1 MTGRPLRALLAPVSV
16 VLALVVMLVGLGQFA
31 GGGGRVRAQ
40 DATPSTLA
48 AATPA
53 TANQVRY
60 KKVNVELILD
70 SSGSMG
76 ETLPDGQTRIDAA
89 KQVLNQVIDALPEQE
104 GINVGFRVYGHKG
117 NNTEAG
123 KAESCTSTEL
133 KVPIEG
139 VDKQAL
145 RAQVGSYAPVG
156 WTPLALS
163 LRESAN
169 DFKPPA
175 ADEANF
181 DVLVTDGLETCG
193 GDPCQASRAIKN
205 SNVAVTTHVI
215 GFALEEEERQ
225 NLQCIVDESG
235 GLLLGAG
242 SAEELSKALFQ
253 ILEEVQVVVRN
264 GFIEIESIGGVFPKA
279 TIEGEG
285 GATDANPQGQAFTT
299 TLTDQNKVEVPAG
312 TYTVHWPN
320 PSGQETSVTVEVEA
334 EKTTTIRGSIL
345 RFPHGAGEI
354 YVLKA
359 QDGTVIWQDQIEI
372 GDYVWVLPGIY
383 RLELLELTG
392 DAVLLSMDVQTL
404 PGSVTEVDV
413 TTAP

>member
-1 MTGRPLRALLAPVSV
+1 E
-16 VLALVVMLVGLGQFA
+16 
-31 GGGGRVRAQ
+31 
-40 DATPSTLA
+40 
-48 AATPA
+48 
-53 TANQVRY
+53 
-60 KKVNVELILD
+60 ELE
-70 SSGSMG
+70 G
-76 ETLPDGQTRIDAA
+76 GQTRIDAA
-89 KQVLNQVIDALPEQE
+89 KQVLNQVIDALPVQE

-117 NNTEAG
+117 NNNESG
-123 KAESCTSTEL
+123 KAESCKSTEL
-133 KVPIEG
+133 KVPIQG

-145 RAQVGSYAPVG
+145 RDQVNAYSPVG

-169 DFKPPA
+169 DFHPPA

-193 GDPCQASRAIKN
+193 GDPCSASRALKN
-205 SNVAVTTHVI
+205 SDVAVTTHVI
-215 GFALEEEERQ
+215 GFALGEEERQ

-242 SAEELSKALFQ
+242 SADELSKALFQ
-253 ILEEVQVVVRN
+253 ILQEVQVVVRN
-264 GFIEIESIGGVFPKA
+264 GFLEIESIGGIFPKA
-279 TIEGEG
+279 TIQGQS
-285 GATDANPQGQAFTT
+285 GATDTNPQGKPFTA
-299 TLTDQNKVEVPAG
+299 TLTDQNKIELPAG
-312 TYTVHWPN
+312 TYDVFWPN
-320 PSGQETSVTVEVEA
+320 PSGQQTAVTVEVEA
-334 EKTTTIRGSIL
+334 DKTTVVRGSIL

-359 QDGTVIWQDQIEI
+359 QDGTIIWKDQIEI

-383 RLELLELTG
+383 RLELQELTG

>member
-1 MTGRPLRALLAPVSV
+1 MTRNRPRASLGSISVLIAVLMTLVGFGQLTGRNVT
-16 VLALVVMLVGLGQFA
+16 
-31 GGGGRVRAQ
+31 RAQ
-40 DATPSTLA
+40 NATPTPLG

-53 TANQVRY
+53 TGSQVKY

-70 SSGSMG
+70 SSGSMAG
-76 ETLPDGQTRIDAA
+76 ELDAGQTRIAAA
-89 KQVLNQVIDALPEQE
+89 KQVLNQVIDELPVQE

-117 NNTEAG
+117 NNTQAG
-123 KAESCTSTEL
+123 KDESCRSTEL
-133 KVPIEG
+133 KVPIQG
-139 VDKQAL
+139 VDKEAL
-145 RAQVGSYAPVG
+145 RNQVNSYTPVG

-163 LRESAN
+163 LRESAK
-169 DFKPPA
+169 DFHIPA

-181 DVLVTDGLETCG
+181 DVLVTDGLESCG
-193 GDPCQASRAIKN
+193 GDPCSASRILKEGEKAI
-205 SNVAVTTHVI
+205 TTYVI
-215 GFALEEEERQ
+215 GLALEEDERQ

-242 SAEELSKALFQ
+242 SADELSRALFQ
-253 ILEEVQVVVRN
+253 ILEEVQVVARN
-264 GFIEIESIGGVFPKA
+264 GFLEIESIGGVFPKA

-312 TYTVHWPN
+312 TYTVHWAN
-320 PSGQETSVTVEVEA
+320 PSGQETSVTVDVEA
-334 EKTTTIRGSIL
+334 EKTTQIRGSIL

-372 GDYVWVLPGIY
+372 GDYVWVLPGVY